1 MDNRTAVTW
10 ILTNGCSWTPNSRPR
25 EITQNEQR
33 CLSNNQSKL
42 VYSIMYCK
50 SRFFCSF
57 LGVEKGCWFYKS
69 STMGKPPPRKIELG
83 CIFIGQPQ
91 YIPPLP
97 FSIKSESHYS
107 SDGLISVC
115 AVMQR
120 ETEYQIGFNINL
132 SWKRCIC
139 MKQKTAFH
147 DYSFSDKIFIAAHIG
162 SWVSHEA
169 FLNLMSDFMCEI
181 FTSKFLFLENLIKE
195 KKIA

>member
-69 STMGKPPPRKIELG
+69 STMGKPPPPPKNRIRLHFYWSTT
-83 CIFIGQPQ
+83 IYTP
-91 YIPPLP
+91 PPL
-97 FSIKSESHYS
+97 FNQIWIALFQWWSYQCMCSYAERNWVSNWVQYQSKLKEVYLH
-107 SDGLISVC
+107 
-115 AVMQR
+115 
-120 ETEYQIGFNINL
+120 ETENGFSRL
-132 SWKRCIC
+132 
-139 MKQKTAFH
+139 
-147 DYSFSDKIFIAAHIG
+147 
-162 SWVSHEA
+162 
-169 FLNLMSDFMCEI
+169 
-181 FTSKFLFLENLIKE
+181 LIQR
-195 KKIA
+195 

>member
-1 MDNRTAVTW
+1 MHFYWST
-10 ILTNGCSWTPNSRPR
+10 S
-25 EITQNEQR
+25 
-33 CLSNNQSKL
+33 
-42 VYSIMYCK
+42 VY
-50 SRFFCSF
+50 
-57 LGVEKGCWFYKS
+57 
-69 STMGKPPPRKIELG
+69 T
-83 CIFIGQPQ
+83 
-91 YIPPLP
+91 PLP
-97 FSIKSESHYS
+97 FSIKSESHYP

-181 FTSKFLFLENLIKE
+181 FTSKFLFLENLII
-195 KKIA
+195 KKKNCIRYDLALWRMEFWWWYISYIKSITKLRVSQS